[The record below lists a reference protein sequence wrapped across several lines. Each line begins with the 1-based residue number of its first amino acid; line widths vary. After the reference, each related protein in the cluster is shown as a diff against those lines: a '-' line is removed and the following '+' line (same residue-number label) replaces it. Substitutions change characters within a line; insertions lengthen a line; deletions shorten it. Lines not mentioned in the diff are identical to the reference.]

1 MTNPPDE
8 QQPDEQQSASPV
20 ARRGFNLG
28 LPEGF
33 IELPTDGDDLGSPEL
48 TERLNA
54 QVAAQFGLPPD
65 GDNAAAAAAAFADLG
80 VLAGNGG
87 VDYSAIAFYQS
98 PDDPARPI
106 MILVTGIAMPS
117 DHYGKDAAIAGLLET
132 HQADGHGEP
141 VAIQLPIG
149 PAVAVAVEE
158 KNFLAFDDEK
168 VPILTRQFSAWVP
181 DPDGTTIGVVSVM
194 TNCWQDWDHVCVLA
208 TEIFDSFEWHELSS
222 T

>member
-1 MTNPPDE
+1 MSLEQERELSRRRAQQGRSEGNYARTMTNPPDE

-33 IELPTDGDDLGSPEL
+33 IELPTDGDDLESPEL
-48 TERLNA
+48 TEQLNA

-80 VLAGNGG
+80 ILSGGGG

-132 HQADGHGEP
+132 RKADGRGERKSHDHDGLFHR
-141 VAIQLPIG
+141 IS
-149 PAVAVAVEE
+149 
-158 KNFLAFDDEK
+158 
-168 VPILTRQFSAWVP
+168 FSK
-181 DPDGTTIGVVSVM
+181 
-194 TNCWQDWDHVCVLA
+194 DWTWSETGH
-208 TEIFDSFEWHELSS
+208 SGG
-222 T
+222 